1 MTFEGAVV
9 REQNV
14 TFAVVVV
21 KGYIVDNSAEANR
34 TIRSFCPV
42 FPGLPVVLMGQDSYG
57 RPKYYGRRDI
67 VNFLAHVPLQAIP
80 WRKYELN

>member
-9 REQNV
+9 KEQNV

-21 KGYIVDNSAEANR
+21 KRHVVDNSAEANR
-34 TIRSFCPV
+34 AIVSFRPV
-42 FPGLPVVLMGQDSYG
+42 FLSLPVILMGQDSSG

-67 VNFLAHVPLQAIP
+67 VNFLAHLPLQAIP